1 MKVIAGEECVSQH
14 RLLVGDIISIGAT
27 RKKRKMYTSLK
38 VQKLRE
44 QSVRQEFA
52 RVVAESKN
60 EILATENVE

>member
-14 RLLVGDIISIGAT
+14 RLLVCDIISIGAT